1 MISGAP
7 AQATCR
13 TKTRKSTVPR
23 AVLYSMAAIF
33 LASRAWTGN
42 SAGTESGTR
51 GEISHLSFES
61 YLKVSAEDVTR

>member
-1 MISGAP
+1 
-7 AQATCR
+7 
-13 TKTRKSTVPR
+13 
-23 AVLYSMAAIF
+23 MAAIF